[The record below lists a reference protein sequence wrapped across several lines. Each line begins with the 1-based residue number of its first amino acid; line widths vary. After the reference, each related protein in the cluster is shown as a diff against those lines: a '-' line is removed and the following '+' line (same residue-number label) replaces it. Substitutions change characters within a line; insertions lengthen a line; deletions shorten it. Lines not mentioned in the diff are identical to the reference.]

1 MNFKSKRALAFIL
14 YAFSATIF
22 VASSALA
29 QAHSDADTKKDIQRH
44 KAMAVAHEGA
54 AKCLESGKK
63 HDACMKDLQ
72 TACKGLGIGKYCGMR
87 HEH

>member
-1 MNFKSKRALAFIL
+1 MILKQKRLLAGVLSAL
-14 YAFSATIF
+14 SAMFLIVG
-22 VASSALA
+22 VASA
-29 QAHSDADTKKDIQRH
+29 QGYSDAEIKKDIQRH
-44 KAMAVAHEGA
+44 KAMAAAHEGA

-72 TACKGLGIGKYCGMR
+72 TACKGLGIGKHCGMR